1 VVEKSKK
8 VRLIQKTSQTFLW
21 ISFILMVVSTI
32 VLYFYVKNLLR
43 EEVEEE
49 LFSTLSRVEI
59 ALTNNKTQFSLA
71 PLVDVSEVPEIKA
84 QILKDTIIYDPSQ
97 KEMEEFRELTTFKKI
112 NQKNYKISVR
122 NLVIESEDILV
133 AIILSYLIIIVSVF
147 IILFYFSKVRNKKL
161 WLPFF
166 KNLESMKS
174 FSLISDKPISL
185 VDSEI
190 LEFSELNTEI
200 EFLTNKVRGDYKN
213 LKQFTED
220 VSHELQNPLAIIQA
234 KIENIING
242 DNLNDNQFGHL
253 TSIQKDI
260 QRLTQMNKRLTLLT
274 KIENN
279 QFAKVEQ
286 VIITDLVQE
295 TITNF
300 LEITSSKIEYHK
312 KDVIYVQMDRYLA
325 EILCNN
331 LISNAIKHSP
341 NKGNIV
347 VEVMGNNF
355 SVSNEGNLALENP
368 EKLYSRFYRE
378 SETNKSTGLGL
389 AIVKRICD
397 LYNFSIT
404 YHFKEDKHIFTINF
418 NGHI

>member
-1 VVEKSKK
+1 M
-8 VRLIQKTSQTFLW
+8 RLIRKTSQTFLW
-21 ISFILMVVSTI
+21 ISAVLMVVST
-32 VLYFYVKNLLR
+32 VALYFYVKNLLR

-49 LFSTLSRVEI
+49 LFSTMSRVEI
-59 ALTNNKTQFSLA
+59 ALATNKMEFSLA
-71 PLVDVSEVPEIKA
+71 PLVDVSEVTTIEA

-97 KEMEEFRELTTFKKI
+97 KEMEEFRELTAYKEI
-112 NQKNYKISVR
+112 NQKKYRISVR
-122 NLVIESEDILV
+122 NLVIESEDILA
-133 AIILSYLIIIVSVF
+133 AIVISYLIIIVSVF
-147 IILFYFSKVRNKKL
+147 LILFYFNKARNKKL
-161 WLPFF
+161 WMPFF
-166 KNLESMKS
+166 KNLEAMKS
-174 FSLISDKPISL
+174 FSLASNKPIPL

-200 EFLTNKVRGDYKN
+200 GILTDKVRGDYKN

-242 DNLNDNQFGHL
+242 DTLNDNQFEHL

-260 QRLTQMNKRLTLLT
+260 QRLAQMNKRLTILT

-279 QFAKVEQ
+279 QFAKLEKVT
-286 VIITDLVQE
+286 ITDLIQE

-300 LEITSSKIEYHK
+300 LEISSSEIEFS
-312 KDVIYVQMDRYLA
+312 KDQIIEVQMDRYLA

-331 LISNAIKHSP
+331 LMSNAIKHSP
-341 NKGNIV
+341 KEGKIVVVAKGNSL
-347 VEVMGNNF
+347 F
-355 SVSNEGNLALENP
+355 VSNEGSTALENP

-378 SETNKSTGLGL
+378 SDTNKSTGLGL

-397 LYNFSIT
+397 LYRFSIA
-404 YHFKEDKHIFTINF
+404 YNFDENKHIFTINF
-418 NGHI
+418 N

>member
-1 VVEKSKK
+1 
-8 VRLIQKTSQTFLW
+8 
-21 ISFILMVVSTI
+21 MVVST
-32 VLYFYVKNLLR
+32 VALYFYVKNLLR

-49 LFSTLSRVEI
+49 LFSTMSRVEI
-59 ALTNNKTQFSLA
+59 ALATNKMEFSLA
-71 PLVDVSEVPEIKA
+71 PLVDVSEVTTIEA

-97 KEMEEFRELTTFKKI
+97 KEMEEFRELTAYKEI
-112 NQKNYKISVR
+112 NQKKYRISVR
-122 NLVIESEDILV
+122 NLVIESEDILA
-133 AIILSYLIIIVSVF
+133 AIVISYLIIIVSVF
-147 IILFYFSKVRNKKL
+147 LILFYFNKARNKKL
-161 WLPFF
+161 WMPFF
-166 KNLESMKS
+166 KNLEAMKS
-174 FSLISDKPISL
+174 FSLASNKPIPL

-200 EFLTNKVRGDYKN
+200 GILTDKVRGDYKN

-242 DNLNDNQFGHL
+242 DTLNDNQFEHL

-260 QRLTQMNKRLTLLT
+260 QRLAQMNKRLTILT

-279 QFAKVEQ
+279 QFAKLEKVT
-286 VIITDLVQE
+286 ITDLIQE

-300 LEITSSKIEYHK
+300 LEISSSEIEFS
-312 KDVIYVQMDRYLA
+312 KDQIIEVQMDRYLA

-331 LISNAIKHSP
+331 LMSNAIKHSP
-341 NKGNIV
+341 KEGKIVVVAKGNTL
-347 VEVMGNNF
+347 F
-355 SVSNEGNLALENP
+355 VSNEGSTALENP

-378 SETNKSTGLGL
+378 SDTNKSTGLGL

-397 LYNFSIT
+397 LYRFSIA
-404 YHFKEDKHIFTINF
+404 YNFDENKHIFTINF
-418 NGHI
+418 N